1 MNVAVVT
8 PRYPPVSTGGGERS
22 AKLLAENLAETERI
36 DSVTVLAFD
45 GDGTHETNG
54 VLVDRQGTVSSTV
67 TEWQNLRVWPILRSR
82 LSEFD
87 IVHSYNME
95 LHPVVGA
102 ITNRQDIP
110 SVATLNS
117 YQFFPSSVSNTTPNP
132 GERVYELVGHP
143 TTGRVLR
150 HYVKRIDVFV
160 ALSKAIQRIYE
171 QNGFANCRFEHVPNM
186 IDPTFDAPDS
196 TSTHRGTYR
205 LLYVGSLAENK
216 GVSYL
221 VRAVSQLPERYSLQ
235 IVGDGPK
242 KLDLKELASEL
253 NVAGRIEFSGRI
265 PYDRID
271 EVYANADAFVH
282 PGIWPEPLNRTLL
295 EAMQA
300 GLPVVCTD
308 IGGPPEVIPVSKQL
322 CEPAD
327 SNSLAAAISRVSRTE
342 IDLGRINREHI
353 NSNYNPGQIISR
365 IVNVYELLMSERTP
379 N

>member
-1 MNVAVVT
+1 MNVAIVT

-36 DSVTVLAFD
+36 DSVTVLPFD
-45 GDGTHETNG
+45 GDGTNKTNG

-95 LHPVVGA
+95 LHPVVGT
-102 ITNRQDIP
+102 ITNQQDIP

-132 GERVYELVGHP
+132 AERMYELVGHP

-150 HYVKRIDVFV
+150 HYMKRIDVFV

-171 QNGFANCRFEHVPNM
+171 QNGFADCRFEHVPNM
-186 IDPTFDAPDS
+186 IDPTFEVPVE
-196 TSTHRGTYR
+196 TSTHGETYR

-221 VRAVSQLPERYSLQ
+221 IRAVSQLPERYSLQ
-235 IVGDGPK
+235 IVGDGPERP
-242 KLDLKELASEL
+242 DLTTLASEL
-253 NVAGRIEFSGRI
+253 NVTDRIEFSGRI
-265 PYDRID
+265 PYDKID
-271 EVYANADAFVH
+271 QVYADADAFVH

-308 IGGPPEVIPVSKQL
+308 IGGPPEAIPVSDQL

-327 SNSLAAAISRVSRTE
+327 PDSLAAAISRISETE
-342 IDLGRINREHI
+342 TDLGRLNREHV
-353 NSNYNPGQIISR
+353 NSSYQPDQIISR
-365 IVNVYELLMSERTP
+365 MINVYESLIAERTR